1 MTRPTDEMLMAYADD
16 VLDPADRARVEAHL
30 ATDAEARA
38 IVEMF
43 RRTAALS
50 REAHATP
57 LREPVPEA
65 LMQAILKAPAQ
76 ARQGTEQID
85 NAAGSAAVVDLASR
99 RRPPRIA
106 DTWRLPIAASLALLV
121 GLGAGYLA
129 SRGSPDQG
137 GNQMALGAVE
147 KSAPLATALEHKS
160 SGSTTGRHV
169 VVATFRDKQD
179 RACREI
185 EVLNTAQP
193 RRPEAAAVA
202 CRGRDGTWTV
212 EGAARVA
219 APAPA
224 GKGIEPSGVAERDAL
239 DGLLNM
245 LGAKPVLSPAEE
257 KSLIERGWR

>member
-16 VLDPADRARVEAHL
+16 ALDPADRARVEAHI
-30 ATDAEARA
+30 ATDADARA

-43 RRTAALS
+43 RKTSALAHDAFAAPLS
-50 REAHATP
+50 QPAP
-57 LREPVPEA
+57 DA
-65 LMQAILKAPAQ
+65 LVQAILKSPVEVRPKARPSTAAPA
-76 ARQGTEQID
+76 GGD
-85 NAAGSAAVVDLASR
+85 VVDLASR
-99 RRPPRIA
+99 RRSPRVA

-129 SRGSPDQG
+129 NRGTPARDGYQL
-137 GNQMALGAVE
+137 ALGAVD
-147 KSAPLATALEHKS
+147 KSGPLADALERTP

-185 EVLNTAQP
+185 ELLETAQP
-193 RRPEAAAVA
+193 RRPEVAAVA

-219 APAPA
+219 AAAPA
-224 GKGIEPSGVAERDAL
+224 GKAMEPSGVAERDAL

-257 KSLIERGWR
+257 RALIERGWK